1 MSLAINISTPDGLIL
16 AADSR
21 QTYVNRKGQARVGS
35 DSATKLFKLTP
46 KISLAA
52 VGPAFLAEGGVQK
65 NIAYFIERFIKEKIL
80 GSDCL
85 HVEDIAKKIELYF
98 DDLFEW
104 KKELDR
110 AETQL
115 REQATRIGG
124 TEVSVNKEGG
134 TVIVKYKLNNK
145 IKTMAAA
152 INPLQFFLAGYN
164 PDGSH
169 QVFIVSIPG
178 GLDKKRD
185 SKEKGKEFG
194 ASWIGQTDVVTR
206 IVLGFDSRIGGLP
219 FVAKAVNIG
228 DKTELE
234 RQLRQLEYSIQW
246 GTMTLQDGA
255 DFARL
260 MIETT
265 SAIQRFS
272 DGILADP
279 GDIPGVGGSVD
290 LIVVTPR
297 KGFVWLSKKA
307 LRVSQEITNLD
318 EFRDLPEVEAVGS
331 KKVGDKRGSSKDNK

>member
-46 KISLAA
+46 KIGLAA
-52 VGPAFLAEGGVQK
+52 VGPAFLAEDGIQK
-65 NIAYFIERFIKEKIL
+65 NIAYFIERFIKEKISGTDSL
-80 GSDCL
+80 YI
-85 HVEDIAKKIELYF
+85 EDIAKKIEIYF
-98 DDLFEW
+98 DDLFAW

-124 TEVSVNKEGG
+124 TDISINKDNG
-134 TVIVKYKLNNK
+134 TVIVKYKLGNE

-169 QVFIVSIPG
+169 QVFIISIPG

-185 SKEKGKEFG
+185 SNERGKEFG
-194 ASWIGQTDVVTR
+194 SSWVGQTDVVTR

-219 FVAKAVNIG
+219 FVVKAINMG

-279 GDIPGVGGSVD
+279 GDIPGVGGFVD
-290 LIVVTPR
+290 VVVITPR
-297 KGFVWLSKKA
+297 KGFVWLSKKQ
-307 LRVSQEITNLD
+307 LKVNQEMTDLD
-318 EFRDLPEVEAVGS
+318 AFEDLPETKVAKN
-331 KKVGDKRGSSKDNK
+331 KKGGGIDDS